1 MRLFKSIV
9 LPTTRVSNRITFHG
23 TKGIEIQHLENF
35 PSQALQREVRVDVF
49 LPPGYFDEATA
60 YPVLFFNDGQDMQ
73 SIRMAD
79 VLENL
84 YAKNHI
90 PKIIVVAIHANQER
104 MNEYGIANE
113 ADYKNRGAKAGLFT
127 QFILNELIPNIKKRY
142 HCSSKAE
149 DWVYG
154 GFSLGGLSAF
164 DIVWHHPHIFSKAG
178 VFSGSFWWRSKPVDP
193 ADPDAHRI
201 LHDLLSKSNKQ
212 AGLKFWLQTGTE
224 DEEEDRNH
232 NGIIDSIDDT
242 LDVIKALKKLGYRE
256 GDDIQYVEVKGGQH
270 NLPTWAKVM
279 PAFLRWA
286 FEK

>member
-35 PSQALQREVRVDVF
+35 PSQALQREVRMDVF
-49 LPPGYFDEATA
+49 LPPGYFDD
-60 YPVLFFNDGQDMQ
+60 PVLFFNDGQDMQ

-104 MNEYGIANE
+104 MNEYGIASE

-127 QFILNELIPNIKKRY
+127 QFILNELIPNIKKRH

-164 DIVWHHPHIFSKAG
+164 DIMWHHPHIFSKVG